1 MNIEV
6 SLDFMGVDNDA
17 VSFEPENPTRYKGDC
32 KAGEFK
38 RGAINRVI
46 GSELRGIQPLFFYQ
60 FTGSLYK
67 TKDKSTRWG
76 ELIFI
81 DEKRQVCSILLKT
94 ISLDKF
100 KAAVEDAVR
109 YDGLKPHEMLLA
121 AKMTPKS
128 SDKGD
133 YFAIE
138 WEVSKADDQ
147 RVNIAEDFIQ
157 NGGGVGLYNIYTL
170 KEYAVSNKLADS
182 YDDVDEAAL
191 EKAAKR
197 FGLIPSDEPEKIEAA
212 NE

>member
-6 SLDFMGVDNDA
+6 TLDFMGVDNDA

-60 FTGSLYK
+60 FKGALYK
-67 TKDKSTRWG
+67 TKDKGTQWG
-76 ELIFI
+76 ELIFV

-94 ISLDKF
+94 ISLDRF
-100 KAAVEDAVR
+100 KAAIQDAML
-109 YDGLKPHEMLLA
+109 YDGMKPHEMTLA
-121 AKMTPKS
+121 AKMTPQK

-133 YFAIE
+133 YFSID
-138 WEVSKADDQ
+138 WEVSKAPED
-147 RVNIAEDFIQ
+147 RVQMVEEFLA

-170 KEYAVSNKLADS
+170 KEYAVSNKLAHS
-182 YDDVDEAAL
+182 YEDIDEAVL
-191 EKAAKR
+191 EIAAKR